1 MAGPPSSS
9 FQPNSRNLGVSP
21 REPSFQST
29 PSVFFPPEPSS
40 TRSVG
45 STSSEPFSYRNL
57 LAGGQQPQQ
66 QQQQQQRPTGGPNV
80 NNSSSS
86 FKSGYTSE
94 TT

>member
-1 MAGPPSSS
+1 MAGGPPSSS

-57 LAGGQQPQQ
+57 LAGGQQ
-66 QQQQQQRPTGGPNV
+66 QQQQQQRTAGGPNV
-80 NNSSSS
+80 SNSSSS